1 MKKKKNRGIRSDASE
16 GPHKTVKA
24 RTWPWLSDRS
34 PGEGLKSFLRGKDLK
49 HFSGLLHESQGQV
62 LALTVLYVPHL
73 LDCLMCAIFRGN
85 DLKPF
90 SGLLSDS
97 QGQVLVLHV
106 LCVPC
111 LRTNARI

>member
-1 MKKKKNRGIRSDASE
+1 MVVSLNSRLESNEEEDEPRHSLGRERRPTQDSE
-16 GPHKTVKA
+16 
-24 RTWPWLSDRS
+24 
-34 PGEGLKSFLRGKDLK
+34 
-49 HFSGLLHESQGQV
+49 GQV

-85 DLKPF
+85 DLNPF
-90 SGLLSDS
+90 SGLLPES
-97 QGQVLVLHV
+97 QGQVLALNV